1 MTSLSLSEILSPL
14 KSCDF
19 AMSISLDVALQESVT
34 EISTARGKNR
44 NNSANK
50 YKSDFDKSNNGKWK

>member
-1 MTSLSLSEILSPL
+1 
-14 KSCDF
+14 
-19 AMSISLDVALQESVT
+19 MSISLDVALQESVT